1 MLFNVRV
8 VALCAIY
15 VVSGAFIA
23 LTSQWQKY
31 QGMNVQ
37 SGILIIAT
45 YIAEIMSFGATFTER
60 VEPRFCKPRLGDAGK
75 VVAQE
80 TTRKPATFHPVM
92 IVIAL
97 VDVVA
102 LAVTSLGTQ
111 TGVLLWTSGCV
122 RELHFCCLFFSGG
135 KCRRLVPSTIMSV
148 VW

>member
-1 MLFNVRV
+1 MLFNLRV
-8 VALCAIY
+8 VVLCAIY

-37 SGILIIAT
+37 SGILIVGT

-60 VEPRFCKPRLGDAGK
+60 VEPRFCKPRPGQVGSAVQ
-75 VVAQE
+75 VVVKE
-80 TTRKPATFHPVM
+80 TRKAATFHPVM
-92 IVIAL
+92 VVIAL

-111 TGVLLWTSGCV
+111 TGVLLWTSG
-122 RELHFCCLFFSGG
+122 
-135 KCRRLVPSTIMSV
+135 
-148 VW
+148 